1 MIIIRL
7 NTINLCT
14 NKLLVEILGWG
25 RYMLCTNKWSQYW
38 CIILR
43 TNFVICWWHILQ
55 NLDTSLVAKLIKVR
69 YFPWSTLFE
78 AFLSYNPNFA
88 WRSVWKVRHFFYLG
102 VWNMWCHNI
111 SSMWESQVNNN
122 RYGSGEILS
131 RSNEPCIVAWTL
143 LILATFIIHLWVGI

>member
-69 YFPWSTLFE
+69 YFPRSTLFE

-88 WRSVWKVRHFFYLG
+88 WRSVWKDIFFTWVFEICGAIIYL
-102 VWNMWCHNI
+102 VCENHK
-111 SSMWESQVNNN
+111 
-122 RYGSGEILS
+122 
-131 RSNEPCIVAWTL
+131 
-143 LILATFIIHLWVGI
+143 LIIIDMVVVKFWVGPMNLA